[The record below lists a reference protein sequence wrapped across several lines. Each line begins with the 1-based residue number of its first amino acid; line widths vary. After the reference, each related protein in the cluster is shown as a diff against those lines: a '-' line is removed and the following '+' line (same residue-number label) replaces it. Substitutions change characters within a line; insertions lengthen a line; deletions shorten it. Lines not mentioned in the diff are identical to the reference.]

1 MSERTKIEHRPL
13 THAEVKLIKSLQL
26 AKYRRQSNLFIA
38 EGEKLIGE
46 MLPAYRCQLL
56 VGTEELVEPLLERC
70 PESIAEAVI
79 LPDPK
84 QIERVSGLKSPR
96 PLLALCEIPTI
107 EAPQAIQQPTLLLD
121 DVQDPGNVG
130 TLLRTCDW
138 MGIRQVL
145 CTEGC
150 ADVYAP

>member
-26 AKYRRQSNLFIA
+26 AKHRKQSNLFIA

-70 PESIAEAVI
+70 
-79 LPDPK
+79 
-84 QIERVSGLKSPR
+84 
-96 PLLALCEIPTI
+96 LLYTSDA
-107 EAPQAIQQPTLLLD
+107 
-121 DVQDPGNVG
+121 
-130 TLLRTCDW
+130 
-138 MGIRQVL
+138 
-145 CTEGC
+145 
-150 ADVYAP
+150 ADE